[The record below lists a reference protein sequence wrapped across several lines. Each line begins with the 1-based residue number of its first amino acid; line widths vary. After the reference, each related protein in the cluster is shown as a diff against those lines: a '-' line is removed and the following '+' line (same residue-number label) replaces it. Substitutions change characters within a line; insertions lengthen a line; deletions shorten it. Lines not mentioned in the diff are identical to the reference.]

1 MSYARFT
8 ENDVYVFYSV
18 MNCLT
23 CCGCMLGD
31 KWDYYSTQAMVD
43 HLEDHIAAG
52 HDILPTL
59 IPSLW
64 QDDKINFP
72 NSENDPE

>member
-1 MSYARFT
+1 
-8 ENDVYVFYSV
+8 
-18 MNCLT
+18 
-23 CCGCMLGD
+23 MLGD

-64 QDDKINFP
+64 QDDKVNFP